1 MIRQVGGEGIAI
13 SIEVAKPQVFDG
25 TLSKVSGFVTACKLY
40 IRMRIREAAVE
51 EQIQWVLLFVQR
63 ELADV

>member
-63 ELADV
+63 GLADV